1 MSISFTPAYIGK
13 LEIKNRFVKAAT
25 AENMALDT
33 GEVSGDLIGYY
44 ERYAQLDLGLIL
56 TGHMYVQPNGK
67 GHPKMTAICGDEFIP
82 GLMRLTEAAHRHGTR
97 IFVQLSHC
105 GGQIF
110 SGDAERVAPSPVKNP
125 ITGVIPR
132 ELRPEEVEE
141 LVAAF
146 GDAALRAR
154 EAGFDGVHLHGAHGY
169 LISEFNSP
177 YGNRRE
183 DEWGG
188 TPERR
193 SRFLLRVVEDVRS
206 KVGRDYPLSIKLGVE
221 DDMEDGLKRE
231 EGARRARELKEA
243 AIDAIEVS
251 CGFMD
256 PKVGSSRPV
265 KGLKDEAYF
274 LPLAVAVRE
283 TVGDLPLILVG
294 GLKTPALMERMIEE
308 GKADFISLGRS
319 LIREPDFVHQIARGR
334 KEAASCISCNQ
345 CRAGLGKRALRC
357 YVEEPLT
364 EEEKAQ

>member
-1 MSISFTPAYIGK
+1 MSISFTPAFIGG

-25 AENMALDT
+25 AESMALDT
-33 GEVSGDLIGYY
+33 GAVSEQLIGYY
-44 ERYAQLDLGLIL
+44 ERYARLELGLIL
-56 TGHMYVQPNGK
+56 TGHMYVHPKGK
-67 GHPKMTAICGDEFIP
+67 GHPKMPAICGDEFIP
-82 GLMRLTEAAHRHGTR
+82 GLRRLTDAVHRHGAR
-97 IFVQLSHC
+97 IFTQLNHC

-110 SGDAERVAPSPVKNP
+110 AGDAEPVAPSPVRNP
-125 ITGVIPR
+125 ITGAIPR
-132 ELRPEEVEE
+132 ELRPEEIAEII
-141 LVAAF
+141 AAF

-183 DEWGG
+183 DGWGG
-188 TPERR
+188 TQKGR
-193 SRFLLRVVEDVRS
+193 SRFVLRLVEEVRR

-221 DDMEDGLKRE
+221 DDLEGGLKRE
-231 EGARRARELKEA
+231 EGARRARELKDA
-243 AIDAIEVS
+243 GIDAIEVS

-265 KGLKDEAYF
+265 KGLEDEAYF
-274 LPLAVAVRE
+274 LPLAMAVRE
-283 TVGDLPLILVG
+283 SVRDLPLILVG
-294 GLKTPALMERMIEE
+294 GLKTPSLMERILEE

-319 LIREPDFVHQIARGR
+319 LIREPDLVHQIARGR
-334 KEAASCISCNQ
+334 KERATCISCNQ
-345 CRAGLGKRALRC
+345 CRAGLAKRALRC